1 MVSARIER
9 FGSEKAVAGDYVF
22 VDQADEDAQ
31 GDEVVDGDVPEG
43 GADEAD
49 AMDVD
54 AVAPGEQEESEV
66 IVETES
72 VKKSTSGLPKVKILT
87 EDEAPSTSILDVLM
101 PMPGS
106 EIVLEENHWLT
117 KLYIEMLA
125 EDGLTPDSITNSKT
139 P

>member
-72 VKKSTSGLPKVKILT
+72 VKNRPVVFQKSRFSPKMKLQALQFWTS
-87 EDEAPSTSILDVLM
+87 
-101 PMPGS
+101 
-106 EIVLEENHWLT
+106 
-117 KLYIEMLA
+117 
-125 EDGLTPDSITNSKT
+125 
-139 P
+139 